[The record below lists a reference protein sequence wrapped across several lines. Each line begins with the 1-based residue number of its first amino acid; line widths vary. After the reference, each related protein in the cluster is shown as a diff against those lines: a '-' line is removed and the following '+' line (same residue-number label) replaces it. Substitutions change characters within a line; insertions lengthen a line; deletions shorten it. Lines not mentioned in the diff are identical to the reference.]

1 MTPPPAVRA
10 VDLTRHFRAGDDVV
24 RAVESVTLD
33 IARGTLAALMGPSG
47 SGKTTLLSLVAGLM
61 APSRGTVATAGVA
74 LAGLGPPALAA
85 FRLRHVG
92 IVFQAFHLVEALT
105 VLENVELPL
114 TLAGVRRPASAV
126 RAAALVERLGL
137 AHRAGFRPFA
147 LSGGEQQRCAIAR
160 ALANDPAVIVAD
172 EPTGSLDAVAGDG
185 VIALLRELAYEG
197 RTVVVASHDPRLG
210 RVADV
215 VMRLEYGRLVESPRP
230 DTGTS

>member
-137 AHRAGFRPFA
+137 SHRAGFRPFA

-185 VIALLRELAYEG
+185 VIALLRELAHEG

-215 VMRLEYGRLVESPRP
+215 VIRLEYGCLVESPRP
-230 DTGTS
+230 DTGPS